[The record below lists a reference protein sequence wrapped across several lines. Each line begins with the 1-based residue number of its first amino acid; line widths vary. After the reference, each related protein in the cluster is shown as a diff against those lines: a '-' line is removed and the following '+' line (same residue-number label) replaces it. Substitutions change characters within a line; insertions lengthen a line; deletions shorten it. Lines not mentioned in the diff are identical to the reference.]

1 MEDILHLRQLNEQA
15 RMVVIP
21 GASHRFQEPGAW
33 DMVLDLTRDW
43 FSFEQVLLAEEY
55 K

>member
-1 MEDILHLRQLNEQA
+1 MADILHLRHLNDRA
-15 RMVVIP
+15 RLVVIP
-21 GASHRFQEPGAW
+21 GAGHQFQEPGAW

-43 FSFEQVLLAEEY
+43 FSFEQVLLADEY